1 MPIQIDTFETQ
12 VDITPP
18 ASGNTTRHERTA
30 APTGQPGAPAD
41 LAEAVKQ
48 VIGDAFDAFVRMNG
62 L

>member
-1 MPIQIDTFETQ
+1 MPIQIDNFETQ

-18 ASGNTTRHERTA
+18 SSGTTGRNERTT

-48 VIGDAFDAFVRMNG
+48 VIGDAFDSFVRMNG